1 MVASAFFGMSFA
13 AVISLASIVLV
24 DMFGLDS
31 LTASIGLLVLV
42 KGVAMSVGG
51 PVTGKTSSCKIL
63 GFFKGKISDFFYGT
77 KKNSGVHT
85 QPDHD
90 RTCYYLQVK
99 SWLFIFNYVQNP
111 ALSILFNHRIRQFPG
126 SIYDALQSY
135 DWCFYFAGVSS
146 GAAGLLFLISLLAM
160 RKIKCFS

>member
-51 PVTGKTSSCKIL
+51 PVTGKISSYKIL
-63 GFFKGKISDFFYGT
+63 GFFTGKISDFFYRT
-77 KKNSGVHT
+77 KNKKPHT
-85 QPDHD
+85 
-90 RTCYYLQVK
+90 
-99 SWLFIFNYVQNP
+99 
-111 ALSILFNHRIRQFPG
+111 
-126 SIYDALQSY
+126 
-135 DWCFYFAGVSS
+135 
-146 GAAGLLFLISLLAM
+146 
-160 RKIKCFS
+160 

>member
-51 PVTGKTSSCKIL
+51 PVTGKT
-63 GFFKGKISDFFYGT
+63 
-77 KKNSGVHT
+77 
-85 QPDHD
+85 
-90 RTCYYLQVK
+90 
-99 SWLFIFNYVQNP
+99 
-111 ALSILFNHRIRQFPG
+111 
-126 SIYDALQSY
+126 
-135 DWCFYFAGVSS
+135 
-146 GAAGLLFLISLLAM
+146 
-160 RKIKCFS
+160 